1 MMGVYDTDYGNGIT
15 GVYLLIYKVV
25 YICTD
30 FSMLNNKKK
39 IEQLTK
45 MEIASIAVKRITLNK
60 TNRTT
65 Q

>member
-25 YICTD
+25 YTCTD

-39 IEQLTK
+39 
-45 MEIASIAVKRITLNK
+45 
-60 TNRTT
+60 
-65 Q
+65 